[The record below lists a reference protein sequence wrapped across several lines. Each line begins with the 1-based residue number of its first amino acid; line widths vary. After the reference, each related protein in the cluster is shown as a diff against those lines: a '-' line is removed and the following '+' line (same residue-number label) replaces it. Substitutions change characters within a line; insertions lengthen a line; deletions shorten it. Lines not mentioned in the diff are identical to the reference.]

1 MKKLNDL
8 NQPTMSAQ
16 PTSPQVIQQTLL
28 THQRTTRNDKPSIIP
43 PNNQS
48 NLIPP
53 RCSSQI
59 HAQTPHI
66 ISQEEINN
74 LTMLSQNF
82 APQFTPR
89 KLQQT
94 LHFTFDP
101 TCNAVVRPVT
111 GKTIT
116 KYKKL
121 VVDEVTKPVW
131 EEAMCKELGRL
142 AK

>member
-1 MKKLNDL
+1 M
-8 NQPTMSAQ
+8 
-16 PTSPQVIQQTLL
+16 
-28 THQRTTRNDKPSIIP
+28 
-43 PNNQS
+43 
-48 NLIPP
+48 IPP

-89 KLQQT
+89 KLQQP

-142 AK
+142 AQGYNTTKGTNTIHFMKGEDIKSIPTDQTVTYPRIVVGYSPQKKQSK